1 MASSWWFSCMLVYA
15 QGREILLLPVFDFC
29 LAEAAGANRR
39 VLWDAVHAG
48 SGSLLPCTPRARWG
62 AFFRDGRPAE
72 GRVMALVA

>member
-1 MASSWWFSCMLVYA
+1 MLVYA